1 MIMAVLKFIAGNLEN
16 KQERK
21 MVISQTPGD
30 KHI

>member
-21 MVISQTPGD
+21 KNGHKSNIWR
-30 KHI
+30 